1 MARLL
6 NVSRSGFYAWEQGQK
21 CPSGKRIEENALI
34 DKELEDICQSESR
47 GTYGSRRYRDTLR
60 SRGFK
65 VGRSRVRRRMRQLQI
80 EPKKRR
86 RFKATTNSKHD
97 LPIAPNL
104 LNREFNVSTP
114 NRAWVGDITY
124 VAIGDGWGYMATVID
139 LHSRKI
145 VGWAFNT
152 RMTADLV
159 VRAFLMAVWNRW
171 PSEGLIFHS
180 DRGSQYAS
188 EAFRAVLKKWRC
200 SQSMS
205 RKGDCWDNAVAESF
219 FRSIKVECLCHE
231 RFTDPRIAEL
241 KIFEYIAWYNRIRA
255 HSACGGIAPDK
266 YENSYRLCA

>member
-6 NVSRSGFYAWEQGQK
+6 GVSRSGYYAWEQGQT
-21 CPSGKRIEENALI
+21 CPSGKRKEENALI

-47 GTYGSRRYRDTLR
+47 GNYGSRRYRDTLR

-65 VGRSRVRRRMRQLQI
+65 VGRGRVRRRMRQLQI
-80 EPKKRR
+80 VPKKRR

-104 LNREFNVSTP
+104 LNREFCVSAP

-124 VAIGDGWGYMATVID
+124 VAIGDGWGYLATVID
-139 LHSRKI
+139 LYSRKI
-145 VGWAFNT
+145 VGWAFST
-152 RMTADLV
+152 RITADLV

-171 PSEGLIFHS
+171 PSDGLIFHS

-188 EAFRAVLKKWRC
+188 EAFRAVLKQWRC

-205 RKGDCWDNAVAESF
+205 RKGNCWDNAVAESF
-219 FRSIKVECLCHE
+219 FRSIKVECLYHE
-231 RFTDPRIAEL
+231 KFSDPRMAEL
-241 KIFEYIAWYNRIRA
+241 KVFEYIAWYNRIRV
-255 HSACGGIAPDK
+255 HSACGGVSPDK
-266 YENSYRLCA
+266 YENAMLLCA